1 MHLTRVV
8 HSGIWET
15 EIINIIFKK
24 IYIKEG
30 KDIGI
35 LRIFFKKL

>member
-24 IYIKEG
+24 IYIEGG
-30 KDIGI
+30 KDIGNFEN
-35 LRIFFKKL
+35 FF